1 MGLEMDIG
9 KRLEAK
15 MEASAYKG
23 TGIFAKELE
32 DELMK
37 FTMKSEDNKVDAHLI
52 EKTEEVQR
60 NTEEV
65 NITDCTKSLG
75 NELVE
80 AAYQDTTESS
90 SSFDDSDSGVEN
102 IDTLGDSEASS
113 DFHGD
118 TASALDFDGS
128 GEKFRMRKPVAV
140 DWQRVGKRCLE
151 EPKDF
156 SGCIPLK
163 HCLVEVKGLVGF
175 VLVDYVFTL
184 QLGQVVIRGPP
195 PKLQSQA
202 QQYDREL
209 EAYNKQKQIQLEN
222 SMLVDGVKSLPFSQT
237 NARSDILKRKKRRTT
252 EATMDVAAYMS
263 HHNLFSYYGRNVLS
277 FAIKFCLGSSVKP
290 DTWCFAENRKSFTE
304 GAFMSNELKNPATRK
319 VDIEDE
325 FWINDELLSI
335 APGDGDNSLEHIL
348 GKIDYLQSQVG
359 KLKSRVD
366 KVMHENAGKLSC
378 MEDLTLPMACNASPP
393 NSGDRMA
400 VGTYIASQLI
410 SEYSMGNAL
419 VPESAVTSQG
429 DVVPD
434 ANGSK
439 DHACFPDAHENSH
452 CHLQSHCH
460 VDSHIQEMKMGH
472 LMKMEFFIDN
482 ERVKEEMNS
491 FEEVK
496 IQPIQ
501 TPLVLKD
508 GSGNT
513 TPPAQGEPDLPTDDN
528 HLPKFVLSQS
538 LLPRKARG
546 REGEEKLLGGGGE
559 VRFLIAGCRLSLMRK
574 ARK

>member
-1 MGLEMDIG
+1 
-9 KRLEAK
+9 
-15 MEASAYKG
+15 
-23 TGIFAKELE
+23 
-32 DELMK
+32 MK

-80 AAYQDTTESS
+80 TAYQDTTESS
-90 SSFDDSDSGVEN
+90 SSFDDSDSGGEN
-102 IDTLGDSEASS
+102 VDALGDSEASS

-118 TASALDFDGS
+118 TASALDLDGS
-128 GEKFRMRKPVAV
+128 GEKFT
-140 DWQRVGKRCLE
+140 
-151 EPKDF
+151 
-156 SGCIPLK
+156 I
-163 HCLVEVKGLVGF
+163 
-175 VLVDYVFTL
+175 
-184 QLGQVVIRGPP
+184 
-195 PKLQSQA
+195 
-202 QQYDREL
+202 REL
-209 EAYNKQKQIQLEN
+209 EAYNKQKQIQLEK
-222 SMLVDGVKSLPFSQT
+222 SILVDGVKSLPFSQT

-252 EATMDVAAYMS
+252 EATTDVAAYMS

-277 FAIKFCLGSSVKP
+277 VAIKFCLGSSVKP

-319 VDIEDE
+319 VYIEDE

-359 KLKSRVD
+359 KLKTRVD
-366 KVMHENAGKLSC
+366 KVMHENAGKFSC
-378 MEDLTLPMACNASPP
+378 TEDLTLPMACNASPP

-410 SEYSMGNAL
+410 SEYSLGNAL

-439 DHACFPDAHENSH
+439 DHPCFADAHENDEDGV
-452 CHLQSHCH
+452 L
-460 VDSHIQEMKMGH
+460 
-472 LMKMEFFIDN
+472 IDN

-513 TPPAQGEPDLPTDDN
+513 TPPVQGEPDLPTDDQPP
-528 HLPKFVLSQS
+528 PKIRSIAKLTAPKSK
-538 LLPRKARG
+538 RKRG
-546 REGEEKLLGGGGE
+546 RRK
-559 VRFLIAGCRLSLMRK
+559 VAGRR
-574 ARK
+574 R

>member
-1 MGLEMDIG
+1 MDIG

-52 EKTEEVQR
+52 EKTEEVLR
-60 NTEEV
+60 NTEDV

-102 IDTLGDSEASS
+102 VDTLGDSEASS

-118 TASALDFDGS
+118 TASALDIDGS
-128 GEKFRMRKPVAV
+128 GEKFRMRKRKLTSHWRSFVQPLM
-140 DWQRVGKRCLE
+140 WRC
-151 EPKDF
+151 KW
-156 SGCIPLK
+156 
-163 HCLVEVKGLVGF
+163 VE
-175 VLVDYVFTL
+175 L
-184 QLGQVVIRGPP
+184 QIQ
-195 PKLQSQA
+195 KLQSQA

-222 SMLVDGVKSLPFSQT
+222 SILVDGVKSLPFSQT

-263 HHNLFSYYGRNVLS
+263 HHNLFSYY
-277 FAIKFCLGSSVKP
+277 
-290 DTWCFAENRKSFTE
+290 ENRKSFTE
-304 GAFMSNELKNPATRK
+304 GALMSNELKNPATRK
-319 VDIEDE
+319 VYTEDE

-366 KVMHENAGKLSC
+366 KVMHENAGKFSGT
-378 MEDLTLPMACNASPP
+378 EDLTLPMACNASPP

-429 DVVPD
+429 DVATD

-439 DHACFPDAHENSH
+439 DHACFADAHENDEDGV
-452 CHLQSHCH
+452 L
-460 VDSHIQEMKMGH
+460 
-472 LMKMEFFIDN
+472 IDN

-496 IQPIQ
+496 ITPIQ

-513 TPPAQGEPDLPTDDN
+513 TPPVQGEPDLPTDDQPP
-528 HLPKFVLSQS
+528 PKIRSIAKLTAPKS
-538 LLPRKARG
+538 KKKRG
-546 REGEEKLLGGGGE
+546 RRK
-559 VRFLIAGCRLSLMRK
+559 VAGRR
-574 ARK
+574 R

>member
-1 MGLEMDIG
+1 MGLEMDTG

-37 FTMKSEDNKVDAHLI
+37 FTMKSEDNKVNAHLI
-52 EKTEEVQR
+52 EKTEVVQR

-75 NELVE
+75 NEVVE

-90 SSFDDSDSGVEN
+90 SSFDDSDSGVGN
-102 IDTLGDSEASS
+102 VDTLGDSEATS

-128 GEKFRMRKPVAV
+128 DEKFRMRKRKLTSHWRSFVQPLM
-140 DWQRVGKRCLE
+140 WRC
-151 EPKDF
+151 KW
-156 SGCIPLK
+156 
-163 HCLVEVKGLVGF
+163 VE
-175 VLVDYVFTL
+175 L
-184 QLGQVVIRGPP
+184 QIQ
-195 PKLQSQA
+195 KLQSQA
-202 QQYDREL
+202 RQYDREL
-209 EAYNKQKQIQLEN
+209 EAYYKQKQIQSEN
-222 SMLVDGVKSLPFSQT
+222 STLVDGVKSLPFSQT

-252 EATMDVAAYMS
+252 EATTDVAAYMS
-263 HHNLFSYYGRNVLS
+263 QHNLFSYY
-277 FAIKFCLGSSVKP
+277 
-290 DTWCFAENRKSFTE
+290 DTRKSVTE
-304 GAFMSNELKNPATRK
+304 APRK
-319 VDIEDE
+319 VYIEDE
-325 FWINDELLSI
+325 LWINDELSSI
-335 APGDGDNSLEHIL
+335 VPGDGDNSLEHIL
-348 GKIDYLQSQVG
+348 WKIDYLQSQVG
-359 KLKSRVD
+359 KLKSRAD
-366 KVMHENAGKLSC
+366 KVMHENAGKFSC
-378 MEDLTLPMACNASPP
+378 TEDLTLPMACNASPP

-434 ANGSK
+434 ANGTK
-439 DHACFPDAHENSH
+439 DRACFADAPENDEDGV
-452 CHLQSHCH
+452 L
-460 VDSHIQEMKMGH
+460 
-472 LMKMEFFIDN
+472 IDN

-491 FEEVK
+491 FEEMK

-508 GSGNT
+508 GSDNT
-513 TPPAQGEPDLPTDDN
+513 TPPVQAEPDLPTDDQAPAKIRSIAK
-528 HLPKFVLSQS
+528 LTAPKGK
-538 LLPRKARG
+538 RKRG
-546 REGEEKLLGGGGE
+546 RRK
-559 VRFLIAGCRLSLMRK
+559 VAGRR
-574 ARK
+574 R